1 MERLQKMI
9 ARAGIASRRHAEALI
24 ESGAVA
30 VNGAVVTTLGT
41 KINPDRDRVFVHGQ
55 PIRVVE
61 RKIYLLLNK
70 PIHCITSRS
79 DPQGRK
85 TVMDLVKEIPESIYP
100 VGRLDFDS
108 EGLILLTNDGDLASA
123 LMHPSREVEKTYHVK
138 ISEQLTEAQM
148 AKIARGGIA
157 LPTGRTAPCK
167 IRLLRTTAQ
176 YSWVEIVLHEG
187 KNREVRRI
195 MQKMGHPV
203 NKLKRVAYAF
213 LKIGDL
219 APGEWRM
226 LTPGEVDRLRKLSR
240 NPKARPAPVQPNA
253 NLPIPGSPSAPRR
266 RASRQTA
273 R

>member
-1 MERLQKMI
+1 MERLQKII

-24 ESGAVA
+24 ESGVVS

-41 KINPDRDRVFVHGQ
+41 KVDPDRDRVFVNGQ
-55 PIRVVE
+55 PIRPAE
-61 RKIYLLLNK
+61 RKTYLLLNK
-70 PIHCITSRS
+70 PLHYITSRS
-79 DPQGRK
+79 DPQGRP

-108 EGLILLTNDGDLASA
+108 EGLILLTNDGDLAAA

-138 ISEQLTEAQM
+138 ISERLTEAQM
-148 AKIARGGIA
+148 AKIAGGGIA
-157 LPTGRTAPCK
+157 LPSGKTAPCQ
-167 IRLLRTTAQ
+167 IRFLRATSQ
-176 YSWVEIVLHEG
+176 YSWVELVLHEG

-213 LKIGDL
+213 LKVGDL

-226 LTPGEVDRLRKLSR
+226 LTPVEVDRLRKLSR
-240 NPKARPAPVQPNA
+240 NPKARPTLAQRKSDPPVSEPPAALRQ
-253 NLPIPGSPSAPRR
+253 RTQR
-266 RASRQTA
+266 QASR
-273 R
+273 